1 MSHASQQY
9 AFTEPRTVKRAQVK
23 PSEREHQTSS
33 SAPRVSLAPAADRT
47 LDILEFIASNG
58 QTQAAT
64 LARDSQV
71 RQLCIGHFSA
81 RYEDELGSAY
91 SRQHRVSQVAHPVL
105 ARLVDETGEN
115 GHLAVL
121 HGNEIIYVIEERAAH
136 RPPLVSGVGVRLPSH
151 LTATG
156 RAILSALPRNQVRA
170 LYPNRQAFTDR
181 TGIGPKSPKEL
192 EATLAETQRT
202 GFAEEHGDVTPG
214 FDSYAVAV
222 RDYNDF
228 PIAGLALTFVS
239 GSLRPEQERSLK
251 TKLRLAGT
259 ELSRRLGAV
268 GSLT

>member
-64 LARDSQV
+64 LARELGIPRSTV
-71 RQLCIGHFSA
+71 YQLLEILERHGLVTRLTEQRAYGIGLKTF
-81 RYEDELGSAY
+81 ELGSAY

-136 RPPLVSGVGVRLPSH
+136 RPPLVSGVGVRLPSP
-151 LTATG
+151 
-156 RAILSALPRNQVRA
+156 RAISQSSGVHRPHRHRPQIAQGAGGNARRNPTHRFC
-170 LYPNRQAFTDR
+170 RGTR
-181 TGIGPKSPKEL
+181 
-192 EATLAETQRT
+192 R
-202 GFAEEHGDVTPG
+202 
-214 FDSYAVAV
+214 
-222 RDYNDF
+222 RD
-228 PIAGLALTFVS
+228 A
-239 GSLRPEQERSLK
+239 
-251 TKLRLAGT
+251 RL
-259 ELSRRLGAV
+259 
-268 GSLT
+268 

>member
-64 LARDSQV
+64 LARELGIPRSTV
-71 RQLCIGHFSA
+71 YQLLEILERHGLVTRLAEQRAYGIGLKTF
-81 RYEDELGSAY
+81 ELGSAY

-151 LTATG
+151 L
-156 RAILSALPRNQVRA
+156 
-170 LYPNRQAFTDR
+170 
-181 TGIGPKSPKEL
+181 
-192 EATLAETQRT
+192 RT

>member
-64 LARDSQV
+64 LARELGIPRSAV
-71 RQLCIGHFSA
+71 YQLLEILERHGLVTRLAEQRAYGIGLKTF
-81 RYEDELGSAY
+81 ELGSAY

-136 RPPLVSGVGVRLPSH
+136 RPPLVSGVGEPFWPHSPAIRSARYIPIVRRSP
-151 LTATG
+151 TAP
-156 RAILSALPRNQVRA
+156 ASAPNRPRSWRQRSPKPNAPVLPRN
-170 LYPNRQAFTDR
+170 T
-181 TGIGPKSPKEL
+181 
-192 EATLAETQRT
+192 AT
-202 GFAEEHGDVTPG
+202 
-214 FDSYAVAV
+214 
-222 RDYNDF
+222 
-228 PIAGLALTFVS
+228 
-239 GSLRPEQERSLK
+239 
-251 TKLRLAGT
+251 
-259 ELSRRLGAV
+259 
-268 GSLT
+268 

>member
-64 LARDSQV
+64 LARELGIPRSTV
-71 RQLCIGHFSA
+71 YQLLEILERHGLVTRLAEQRAYGIGLKTF
-81 RYEDELGSAY
+81 ELGSAY

-136 RPPLVSGVGVRLPSH
+136 RPPLVSGAGGRPPPI
-151 LTATG
+151 TAG
-156 RAILSALPRNQVRA
+156 EE
-170 LYPNRQAFTDR
+170 Y
-181 TGIGPKSPKEL
+181 
-192 EATLAETQRT
+192 AE
-202 GFAEEHGDVTPG
+202 
-214 FDSYAVAV
+214 
-222 RDYNDF
+222 
-228 PIAGLALTFVS
+228 
-239 GSLRPEQERSLK
+239 
-251 TKLRLAGT
+251 
-259 ELSRRLGAV
+259 AV
-268 GSLT
+268 GQVVFQIDTCLEGIETCRNAVVLVLEGFYMLVSQISADKQLFVER

>member
-64 LARDSQV
+64 LARELGIPRSTV
-71 RQLCIGHFSA
+71 YQLLEILERHGLVTRLAEQRAYGIGLKTF
-81 RYEDELGSAY
+81 ELGSAY

-156 RAILSALPRNQVRA
+156 RAILSALPAIRSARYIPIVRHSPTA
-170 LYPNRQAFTDR
+170 PASAPNRPR
-181 TGIGPKSPKEL
+181 SWRRRSPKPGAPVL
-192 EATLAETQRT
+192 PRNTAT
-202 GFAEEHGDVTPG
+202 
-214 FDSYAVAV
+214 
-222 RDYNDF
+222 
-228 PIAGLALTFVS
+228 
-239 GSLRPEQERSLK
+239 
-251 TKLRLAGT
+251 
-259 ELSRRLGAV
+259 
-268 GSLT
+268 

>member
-64 LARDSQV
+64 LARELGIPRSTV
-71 RQLCIGHFSA
+71 YQLLEILERHGLVTRLAEQRAYGIGLKTF
-81 RYEDELGSAY
+81 ELGSAY

-121 HGNEIIYVIEERAAH
+121 HGSPHSPAIRSARYIPIVRRSPTAPASAPN
-136 RPPLVSGVGVRLPSH
+136 RPRSWRQRSPKPNAPV
-151 LTATG
+151 
-156 RAILSALPRNQVRA
+156 LPRN
-170 LYPNRQAFTDR
+170 T
-181 TGIGPKSPKEL
+181 
-192 EATLAETQRT
+192 ET
-202 GFAEEHGDVTPG
+202 
-214 FDSYAVAV
+214 
-222 RDYNDF
+222 
-228 PIAGLALTFVS
+228 
-239 GSLRPEQERSLK
+239 
-251 TKLRLAGT
+251 
-259 ELSRRLGAV
+259 
-268 GSLT
+268 

>member
-64 LARDSQV
+64 LARELGIPRSTV
-71 RQLCIGHFSA
+71 YQLLEILERHGLVTRLAEQRAYGIGLKTF
-81 RYEDELGSAY
+81 ELGSAY

-136 RPPLVSGVGVRLPSH
+136 RPPLVSGGGVRLPVTCPPPGEPFWPHSPAIRSARYIPIVRRSP
-151 LTATG
+151 TAP
-156 RAILSALPRNQVRA
+156 ASAPNRPRSWRRRSPKPGAPVLPRN
-170 LYPNRQAFTDR
+170 T
-181 TGIGPKSPKEL
+181 
-192 EATLAETQRT
+192 AT
-202 GFAEEHGDVTPG
+202 
-214 FDSYAVAV
+214 
-222 RDYNDF
+222 
-228 PIAGLALTFVS
+228 
-239 GSLRPEQERSLK
+239 
-251 TKLRLAGT
+251 
-259 ELSRRLGAV
+259 
-268 GSLT
+268 

>member
-64 LARDSQV
+64 LARELGIPRSTV
-71 RQLCIGHFSA
+71 YQLLEILERHGLVTRLAEQRAYGIGLKTF
-81 RYEDELGSAY
+81 ELGSAY

-181 TGIGPKSPKEL
+181 TGI
-192 EATLAETQRT
+192 
-202 GFAEEHGDVTPG
+202 AEEHGDVTPG

>member
-64 LARDSQV
+64 LARELGIPRSTV
-71 RQLCIGHFSA
+71 YQLLEILERHGLVTRLAEQRAYGIGLKTF
-81 RYEDELGSAY
+81 ELGSAY

-156 RAILSALPRNQVRA
+156 RAIRPHSPAIRSARYIPIVRRSPTAPASAPNRPRSWRQRSPKPNAPVLPRN
-170 LYPNRQAFTDR
+170 T
-181 TGIGPKSPKEL
+181 
-192 EATLAETQRT
+192 ET
-202 GFAEEHGDVTPG
+202 
-214 FDSYAVAV
+214 
-222 RDYNDF
+222 
-228 PIAGLALTFVS
+228 
-239 GSLRPEQERSLK
+239 
-251 TKLRLAGT
+251 
-259 ELSRRLGAV
+259 
-268 GSLT
+268 

>member
-1 MSHASQQY
+1 M
-9 AFTEPRTVKRAQVK
+9 
-23 PSEREHQTSS
+23 
-33 SAPRVSLAPAADRT
+33 
-47 LDILEFIASNG
+47 
-58 QTQAAT
+58 
-64 LARDSQV
+64 
-71 RQLCIGHFSA
+71 
-81 RYEDELGSAY
+81 
-91 SRQHRVSQVAHPVL
+91 
-105 ARLVDETGEN
+105 
-115 GHLAVL
+115 L

-156 RAILSALPRNQVRA
+156 RAILSAPPPQSRSAR
-170 LYPNRQAFTDR
+170 YTPNHQAFTDR

>member
-58 QTQAAT
+58 QTQAGIPRST
-64 LARDSQV
+64 VYQLLEILERHGLVTRLAEQRAYG
-71 RQLCIGHFSA
+71 IGLKTF
-81 RYEDELGSAY
+81 ELGSAY

-136 RPPLVSGVGVRLPSH
+136 RPPLVSGVHRPH
-151 LTATG
+151 
-156 RAILSALPRNQVRA
+156 R
-170 LYPNRQAFTDR
+170 
-181 TGIGPKSPKEL
+181 
-192 EATLAETQRT
+192 
-202 GFAEEHGDVTPG
+202 H
-214 FDSYAVAV
+214 
-222 RDYNDF
+222 
-228 PIAGLALTFVS
+228 
-239 GSLRPEQERSLK
+239 RPEIAQGAGGNARRNP
-251 TKLRLAGT
+251 THRFCRGTRRRDARL
-259 ELSRRLGAV
+259 
-268 GSLT
+268 

>member
-1 MSHASQQY
+1 M
-9 AFTEPRTVKRAQVK
+9 R
-23 PSEREHQTSS
+23 
-33 SAPRVSLAPAADRT
+33 SAPR
-47 LDILEFIASNG
+47 IA
-58 QTQAAT
+58 
-64 LARDSQV
+64 R
-71 RQLCIGHFSA
+71 R
-81 RYEDELGSAY
+81 
-91 SRQHRVSQVAHPVL
+91 
-105 ARLVDETGEN
+105 
-115 GHLAVL
+115 
-121 HGNEIIYVIEERAAH
+121 
-136 RPPLVSGVGVRLPSH
+136 

>member
-64 LARDSQV
+64 LARELGIPRSTV
-71 RQLCIGHFSA
+71 YQLLEILERHGLVTRLAEQRAYGIGLKTF
-81 RYEDELGSAY
+81 ELGSAY

-136 RPPLVSGVGVRLPSH
+136 RPPLVSGVGVRLP
-151 LTATG
+151 
-156 RAILSALPRNQVRA
+156 R
-170 LYPNRQAFTDR
+170 DR
-181 TGIGPKSPKEL
+181 KS
-192 EATLAETQRT
+192 
-202 GFAEEHGDVTPG
+202 V
-214 FDSYAVAV
+214 V
-222 RDYNDF
+222 
-228 PIAGLALTFVS
+228 
-239 GSLRPEQERSLK
+239 
-251 TKLRLAGT
+251 
-259 ELSRRLGAV
+259 
-268 GSLT
+268 

>member
-64 LARDSQV
+64 LARELGIPRSTV
-71 RQLCIGHFSA
+71 YQLLEILERHGLVTRLTEQRAYGIGLKTF
-81 RYEDELGSAY
+81 ELGSAY

-136 RPPLVSGVGVRLPSH
+136 RPPLVSG
-151 LTATG
+151 
-156 RAILSALPRNQVRA
+156 
-170 LYPNRQAFTDR
+170 
-181 TGIGPKSPKEL
+181 
-192 EATLAETQRT
+192 
-202 GFAEEHGDVTPG
+202 
-214 FDSYAVAV
+214 
-222 RDYNDF
+222 
-228 PIAGLALTFVS
+228 AGGGL
-239 GSLRPEQERSLK
+239 
-251 TKLRLAGT
+251 
-259 ELSRRLGAV
+259 
-268 GSLT
+268 

>member
-64 LARDSQV
+64 LARELGIPRSTV
-71 RQLCIGHFSA
+71 YQLLEILERHGLVTRLAEQRAYGIGLKTF
-81 RYEDELGSAY
+81 ELGSAY

-156 RAILSALPRNQVRA
+156 RAILSALPAIRSARYIPIVRCSPTA
-170 LYPNRQAFTDR
+170 PASAPNRPR
-181 TGIGPKSPKEL
+181 SWRRRSPKPGAPVL
-192 EATLAETQRT
+192 PRNTAT
-202 GFAEEHGDVTPG
+202 
-214 FDSYAVAV
+214 
-222 RDYNDF
+222 
-228 PIAGLALTFVS
+228 
-239 GSLRPEQERSLK
+239 
-251 TKLRLAGT
+251 
-259 ELSRRLGAV
+259 
-268 GSLT
+268 